1 MTQEFINKILFCGRV
16 DTRKYRYIS
25 EGEFDNYHQYTTIQR
40 LPKKYLSTTTAL
52 NDWEIVWSNEKSLKT
67 YNDGWYQVRG
77 TEVYVE
83 DGIVTRGIKKDSNGH
98 DVAAYTYISDGHGGF
113 DRTTVSIIEFIGG
126 KGTLL

>member
-1 MTQEFINKILFCGRV
+1 MKQEFINKVLFCGRV

-25 EGEFDNYHQYTTIQR
+25 NDEYDSYHQYTTIQR
-40 LPKKYLSTTTAL
+40 LPKKYLSTTAAL

-67 YNDGWYQVRG
+67 YEDGWYQVRG

-83 DGIVTRGIKKDSNGH
+83 DGIVTRGIKTDSN
-98 DVAAYTYISDGHGGF
+98 
-113 DRTTVSIIEFIGG
+113 TTVSIIEFIGG